1 MSTQSYSSI
10 GAGRRRGTAH
20 DDIDRSFYTVGQT
33 LASIVND
40 PRAPSQSGG
49 FWGLAADATQQL
61 PPPAP
66 PLDPAKYPPVSKA
79 DLRRYI
85 GLVHGAYE
93 KFVKDRQSLEA
104 FDAAHQG
111 RRSSGELGLGPVAT
125 AVLWVRGVHPQHRTR
140 ACSLLGSPGTLVV
153 VV

>member
-49 FWGLAADATQQL
+49 FWGYGAEATQQL
-61 PPPAP
+61 PPPPP
-66 PLDPAKYPPVSKA
+66 PLDPSKYPSVSKA
-79 DLRRYI
+79 DLQRYI
-85 GLVHGAYE
+85 GLVHGAHE
-93 KFVKDRQSLEA
+93 KFAKDRQSLEA
-104 FDAAHQG
+104 FDAQHQG
-111 RRSSGELGLGPVAT
+111 RRPSGEQFEASGLDACDRFFVGGG
-125 AVLWVRGVHPQHRTR
+125 LLRHR
-140 ACSLLGSPGTLVV
+140 ALPAD
-153 VV
+153 

>member
-20 DDIDRSFYTVGQT
+20 EDIDRSFYTVGQT

-49 FWGLAADATQQL
+49 FWGLAGEAAQL
-61 PPPAP
+61 PPPPP

-79 DLRRYI
+79 DLQRYI
-85 GLVHGAYE
+85 DVVHGAYE
-93 KFVKDRQSLEA
+93 KFVRDRQSLEA
-104 FDAAHQG
+104 FDAQHQG
-111 RRSSGELGLGPVAT
+111 RMSSGGLKT
-125 AVLWVRGVHPQHRTR
+125 AD
-140 ACSLLGSPGTLVV
+140 AGS
-153 VV
+153 